1 MQMSRHFGLP
11 RFKPV
16 RRVERPVSTEP
27 SCGSRP
33 VDFASLGRAYWSTI
47 LFMAGVLI
55 LLWFDDDVGPGHPVY
70 ALILTTWTFLLGPGV
85 AIPVILRLPRGWF
98 RVPAGERV
106 LHRALGVEV
115 FGWLLDRSGYNRRF
129 VYPMWEF
136 PNTRA
141 GLLSRAQAAR
151 GGASAHGA
159 CFAIHMLLAAVAL
172 FTGYRWGA
180 LWILLPGVV
189 VHLYPVLLQRSIMLR
204 LQPLLDRVAVA
215 ENRADIQL
223 KSATRTG

>member
-1 MQMSRHFGLP
+1 
-11 RFKPV
+11 
-16 RRVERPVSTEP
+16 
-27 SCGSRP
+27 
-33 VDFASLGRAYWSTI
+33 
-47 LFMAGVLI
+47 MAGVLI
-55 LLWFDDDVGPGHPVY
+55 FLWFDDDVGPDHPVY

-85 AIPVILRLPRGWF
+85 AIPVILRLPRHWF

-106 LHRALGVEV
+106 LHRALGVGI

-141 GLLSRAQAAR
+141 GLLFRAQAAR

-159 CFAIHMLLAAVAL
+159 CFAIHILLAAVAL
-172 FTGYRWGA
+172 FTGHSWGA

-204 LQPLLDRVAVA
+204 LQPLLDRLSVA
-215 ENRADIQL
+215 ENRADI
-223 KSATRTG
+223 